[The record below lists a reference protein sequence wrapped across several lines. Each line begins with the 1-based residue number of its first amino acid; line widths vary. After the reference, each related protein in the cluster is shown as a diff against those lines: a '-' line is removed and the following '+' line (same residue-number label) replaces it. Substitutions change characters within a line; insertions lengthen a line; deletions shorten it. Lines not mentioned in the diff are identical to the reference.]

1 MTDDDAMRLLEKEL
15 DRQQEQLIE
24 FRQAS
29 KTEVAALEGEVK
41 TVPALRKEVEM
52 LKETV
57 RSNTQVM
64 YVLVGLIISSGI
76 AGALLK
82 GVI

>member
-1 MTDDDAMRLLEKEL
+1 MSAMSDEPSPMNLLMKEL
-15 DRQQEQLIE
+15 DRQGD
-24 FRQAS
+24 
-29 KTEVAALEGEVK
+29 EVELLRTGVSE
-41 TVPALRKEVEM
+41 VPALRKEVEM

-64 YVLVGLIISSGI
+64 YILVGLLITSG
-76 AGALLK
+76 AATALLK